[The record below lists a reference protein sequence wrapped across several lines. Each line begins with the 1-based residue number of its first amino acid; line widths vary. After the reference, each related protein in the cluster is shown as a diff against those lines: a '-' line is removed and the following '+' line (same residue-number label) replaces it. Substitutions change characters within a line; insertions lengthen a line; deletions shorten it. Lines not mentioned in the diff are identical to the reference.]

1 MSQEKEN
8 ATIKALASRS
18 KLLEELITDKK
29 TQLNS
34 LVESLKRL
42 EGYTVGS
49 KELTEKLGKHVKQQK
64 KELAELVAQE
74 KISKD
79 FSDFVETVLNNVV
92 IFSKNESLESDRLFY
107 SKQGEIVFLRQDLE
121 KLIVS
126 KTNHDS
132 AIKTRLEEAKK
143 EEAKKEEAKKEEAK
157 QEVQKPKEQTTRIR
171 PDKDPTTRAGRA
183 ALDIAERRKKALE
196 KQKASEEADKKKRGR
211 KPKS

>member
-1 MSQEKEN
+1 MSQEKDN
-8 ATIKALASRS
+8 ATIKTLASRS
-18 KLLEELITDKK
+18 KLLEELIIDKK

-49 KELTEKLGKHVKQQK
+49 KELTEKIGKHVKQKK
-64 KELAELVAQE
+64 KELAELVSQQ
-74 KISKD
+74 KLSKD
-79 FSDFVETVLNNVV
+79 ISDFVETVLNNVV
-92 IFSKNESLESDRLFY
+92 NFSKNESLESDRLFY

-121 KLIVS
+121 KLVAS

-143 EEAKKEEAKKEEAK
+143 EETQQQDATVTKERS
-157 QEVQKPKEQTTRIR
+157 TRVR

-196 KQKASEEADKKKRGR
+196 KQKVSEESEKKKRGR
-211 KPKS
+211 KPKA

>member
-132 AIKTRLEEAKK
+132 AIKTRLEEAKQ
-143 EEAKKEEAKKEEAK
+143 EEAKKEEAK

>member
-1 MSQEKEN
+1 MSQEKDN
-8 ATIKALASRS
+8 TTIKTLASRS
-18 KLLEELITDKK
+18 KLLEELIVDKK

-49 KELTEKLGKHVKQQK
+49 KELTEKIGKHVKQKK
-64 KELAELVAQE
+64 KELAELVSQQ
-74 KISKD
+74 KLSKD
-79 FSDFVETVLNNVV
+79 ISDFVETALNNVV
-92 IFSKNESLESDRLFY
+92 NFSKNESLESDRLFY
-107 SKQGEIVFLRQDLE
+107 SKQGEIIFLRQDLE

-143 EEAKKEEAKKEEAK
+143 EETKQEETKKEE
-157 QEVQKPKEQTTRIR
+157 VQKQKEQTTRVR

>member
-49 KELTEKLGKHVKQQK
+49 KELTEKLSKHVKQQK

-79 FSDFVETVLNNVV
+79 FSDFVETVLNNAV

-132 AIKTRLEEAKK
+132 AIKTRLEEAKQ
-143 EEAKKEEAKKEEAK
+143 EEAKKEEAK
-157 QEVQKPKEQTTRIR
+157 QEVQKLKEQTTRIR

>member
-126 KTNHDS
+126 KTKHDS
-132 AIKTRLEEAKK
+132 AIKTRLEEAKQ
-143 EEAKKEEAKKEEAK
+143 EEAKKEEAK